1 MCVEVGLRL
10 HFQHDGVGSWPNKQ
24 LLPRHKPSQNIV
36 GVGKVCQ
43 SQAHLAYQMYGI
55 RGTPSTGQELLYN
68 HHRPEPNLQAM
79 FGPTDTVVQWL
90 WAIDVQQRIK
100 CHGAPAPFFLLIAGS
115 PWVMLLLHANL
126 LSEDRDTFGTLR
138 SIQNDRSQCS
148 APPRPAVIR
157 HPNNLSTSLVLVSS
171 ICGRDA
177 CHHPCNPL
185 PSLTF
190 TCRLSLIA
198 SLCFTRTP
206 SCLPVVS
213 YVICVSIL

>member
-1 MCVEVGLRL
+1 MGLVAGPTSNCFLAISPAKISSVWERYVNPKPTL
-10 HFQHDGVGSWPNKQ
+10 HTK
-24 LLPRHKPSQNIV
+24 
-36 GVGKVCQ
+36 C
-43 SQAHLAYQMYGI
+43 M
-55 RGTPSTGQELLYN
+55 ELGG
-68 HHRPEPNLQAM
+68 LQAQVRSCCIITTGLSQI
-79 FGPTDTVVQWL
+79 FRLCLDQPTL
-90 WAIDVQQRIK
+90 LFSGCWAIDVQQRIK